1 MATHAHGEHDHDPLH
16 GYVDG
21 DDLPA
26 HGPVPAE
33 PKSPAWMS
41 VVGVLIFAAGL
52 VYAVSSPTDEEERT
66 SGKAMAST
74 FASAFGAPSASAS
87 APPQPE
93 GEAKPAAPAPQP
105 LGQPHPVGKP
115 ELVRPRPRVLPA
127 GTPLP

>member
-26 HGPVPAE
+26 HGPIPAE
-33 PKSPAWMS
+33 PKSPVWMS
-41 VVGVLIFAAGL
+41 IVGVLIFAAGL
-52 VYAVSSPTDEEERT
+52 VYAVSSPTDEEERA
-66 SGKAMAST
+66 SGKAMATT

-87 APPQPE
+87 APPQTE
-93 GEAKPAAPAPQP
+93 GEAKPAAPPPQP
-105 LGQPHPVGKP
+105 AGKP
-115 ELVRPRPRVLPA
+115 EQLRPRPRVLPA

>member
-1 MATHAHGEHDHDPLH
+1 MATHAHGEHDHDPFH

-26 HGPVPAE
+26 HGPVLAE

-41 VVGVLIFAAGL
+41 VIGVLLFAAGL
-52 VYAVSSPTDEEERT
+52 VYAVSSPTDEEERVA
-66 SGKAMAST
+66 GKAIAAT
-74 FASAFGAPSASAS
+74 LASAFAAPSAS
-87 APPQPE
+87 APPQTE

-105 LGQPHPVGKP
+105 QPQPAARP
-115 ELVRPRPRVLPA
+115 DQVRPRPRVLPA